1 MEVIEWFIIIMA
13 SKLLALLLLAGITSV
28 FLYSTHHQ
36 KHTIKF
42 NDWVLTNGKSY
53 DSEVERLYR
62 EKVFNENTVKVAEHN
77 ADETQTYKQGIN
89 QFSDLTQAE
98 FISTYLTLKVN
109 EKFENAVSSVESPIV
124 GDVDWVAQGKVSG
137 VKNQG
142 SCGSCWAFSANGAIE
157 SAYLLRGT
165 AVNLSEQQLVDCSGS
180 YGNHGCQGGW
190 MDSAFQY
197 VRDHGLTTTA
207 AYPYA
212 AVNQACKIN
221 SGSYKV
227 SSFVD
232 VPGCDNLANALN
244 QQPISV
250 AVDASNWSPYR
261 SGVFNNCA
269 SSVNHGVLLVA
280 STSSYWTIKNS
291 WGTAWGESGFIRLA
305 KGNTCAVCNYG
316 SYPRI

>member
-1 MEVIEWFIIIMA
+1 MNT
-13 SKLLALLLLAGITSV
+13 KLLALLLLAGITSV
-28 FLYSTHHQ
+28 FLYTTSHQ

-42 NDWVLTNGKSY
+42 NEWAVAQGKNY
-53 DSEVERLYR
+53 DSEIEKIYR
-62 EKVFNENTVKVAEHN
+62 EKVFNDNVAKIAEHN
-77 ADETQTYKQGIN
+77 ADETQTYKTGVN

-98 FISTYLTLKVN
+98 FATTYLTLKVN
-109 EKFENAVSSVESPIV
+109 KKFENAVSSVETPIV
-124 GDVDWVAQGKVSG
+124 GDVDWVAQGKVTG

-157 SAYLLRGT
+157 SAYLLRGSNL
-165 AVNLSEQQLVDCSGS
+165 NLSEQQLVDCSTG

-197 VRDHGLTTTA
+197 VRDHGLTSTA

-212 AVNQACKIN
+212 AVNQGCKID
-221 SGSYKV
+221 SGDARISG
-227 SSFVD
+227 FVD

-250 AVDASNWSPYR
+250 AVDASNWSGYR
-261 SGVFNNCA
+261 SGVFTNCG

-280 STSSYWTIKNS
+280 SSEGYWKIKNS
-291 WGTAWGESGFIRLA
+291 WGNTWGEAGFIRLGR
-305 KGNTCAVCNYG
+305 GNTCAICNYP
-316 SYPRI
+316 SYPTI